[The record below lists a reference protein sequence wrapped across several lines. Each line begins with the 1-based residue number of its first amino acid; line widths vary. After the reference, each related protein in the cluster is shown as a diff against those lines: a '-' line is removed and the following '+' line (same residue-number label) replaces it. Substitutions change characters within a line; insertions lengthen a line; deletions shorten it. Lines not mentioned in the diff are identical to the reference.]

1 MKKIFLLTGLAF
13 VLMSFSLQGDTDAI
27 IQAFK
32 SGNASEVAKYFDD
45 YVDMKLLDK
54 AEVKNIGRTQAGI
67 TLKAFFEENDIRGF
81 EKISDREI
89 GNTMYMTGKLQ
100 NGGKG
105 YAITILL
112 KLKDGKH
119 QIITVRIN

>member
-13 VLMSFSLQGDTDAI
+13 ICMSFTYQSDTNAI

-32 SGNASEVAKYFDD
+32 SGNASEVSKYFDD
-45 YVDMKLLDK
+45 YVDMKLLDRP
-54 AEVKNIGRTQAGI
+54 EVKNIGRTQAGI
-67 TLKAFFEENDIRGF
+67 TLKAFFEENDIKGF

>member
-13 VLMSFSLQGDTDAI
+13 VFMSFTYQSDTNAI
-27 IQAFK
+27 IQALK
-32 SGNASEVAKYFDD
+32 NGNASEASKYFDD
-45 YVDMKLLDK
+45 YVDMKLLDRP
-54 AEVKNIGRTQAGI
+54 EVKNIGRTQAGI
-67 TLKAFFEENDIRGF
+67 TLKNFFEENGITGF

>member
-13 VLMSFSLQGDTDAI
+13 ICMSFTYQSDTNAI

-32 SGNASEVAKYFDD
+32 SGNASEVSKYFDD
-45 YVDMKLLDK
+45 YVDMKLLDRP
-54 AEVKNIGRTQAGI
+54 EVKNIGRTQAGI
-67 TLKAFFEENDIRGF
+67 TLKAFFEENGINGF
-81 EKISDREI
+81 EKVSDREI